1 MRKTL
6 NISLPENMR
15 AEVLR
20 EVANGGYGSTSEFF
34 RGLLRM
40 WKDRQIYNEVM
51 ESEADFR
58 DGRSKKLTSLRDL
71 R

>member
-6 NISLPENMR
+6 NISLPESMHN
-15 AEVLR
+15 EVVN
-20 EVANGGYGSTSEFF
+20 EVSNGGYGSTSEFF
-34 RGLLRM
+34 RSLLRM

-51 ESEADFR
+51 ESEQEFR
-58 DGRSKKLTSLRDL
+58 EGNGKKLTSLRSL